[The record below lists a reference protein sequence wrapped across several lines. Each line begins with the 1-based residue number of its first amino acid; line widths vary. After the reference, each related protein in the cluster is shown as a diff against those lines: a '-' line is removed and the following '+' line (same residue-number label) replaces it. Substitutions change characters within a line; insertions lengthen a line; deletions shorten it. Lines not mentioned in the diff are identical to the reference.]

1 MRMWHIVLVLALLDI
16 SKVMEKEFFSRL
28 QKLPVTFL
36 TLKEILKGYEPGE
49 LPQQLR
55 ARVAFAEN
63 RAPNGVHN
71 YL

>member
-1 MRMWHIVLVLALLDI
+1 MRRWHIVLVLALLDI
-16 SKVMEKEFFSRL
+16 SKVMERVLL
-28 QKLPVTFL
+28 QTEE
-36 TLKEILKGYEPGE
+36 TACYISDLKEILKGYEPGE
-49 LPQQLR
+49 LPQKLR